1 MSMLFMGVLVRV
13 GVVGMIVPGRRV
25 LGRKHVDFRRGN
37 TAAAHLARFEP
48 RAYIERGRRFGKV
61 AEGNTGIDQRAQQHV
76 AANAGKALQISN
88 SHQADSTV
96 LPLTVWRVE
105 D

>member
-48 RAYIERGRRFGKV
+48 RAYIERGRRLCKV